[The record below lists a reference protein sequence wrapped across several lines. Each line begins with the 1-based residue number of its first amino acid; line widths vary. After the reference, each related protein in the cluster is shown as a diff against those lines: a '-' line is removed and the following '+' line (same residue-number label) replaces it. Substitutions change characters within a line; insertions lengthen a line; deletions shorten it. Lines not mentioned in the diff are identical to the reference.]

1 MEYNLS
7 VVLQAACKKKKKSNT
22 SSECVINEIILIKNK
37 NFIVVQKAKDSQSFS
52 ILEKNSLAVANKR

>member
-1 MEYNLS
+1 M
-7 VVLQAACKKKKKSNT
+7 QKKKKSNT

>member
-7 VVLQAACKKKKKSNT
+7 VVLQAACKKKKKKGNT
-22 SSECVINEIILIKNK
+22 SECVINEILIKNK

-52 ILEKNSLAVANKR
+52 ILEKNYWAVANKG